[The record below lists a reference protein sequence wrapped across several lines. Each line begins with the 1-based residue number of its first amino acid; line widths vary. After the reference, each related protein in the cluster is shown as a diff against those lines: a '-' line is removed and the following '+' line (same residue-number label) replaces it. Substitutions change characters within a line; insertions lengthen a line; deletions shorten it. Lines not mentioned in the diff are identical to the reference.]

1 MKKYIGLLAS
11 LCFFVSVLSGCKRE
25 ELPKSTCLKGR
36 LAVKGICMN
45 YVIEVIEGSVDSSQ
59 VEMVWKNPMS
69 GKVYQNAFAL
79 RSICSFPE
87 NLKEGDEFYFS
98 ISPLPEDKMCAQCKA
113 YSPTPNKGL
122 SIEICD

>member
-1 MKKYIGLLAS
+1 
-11 LCFFVSVLSGCKRE
+11 
-25 ELPKSTCLKGR
+25 
-36 LAVKGICMN
+36 MN
-45 YVIEVIEGSVDSSQ
+45 YVIEVLEGQVDTSQ
-59 VEMVWKNPMS
+59 VEMMWKNQNT
-69 GKVYQNAFAL
+69 GKVYQKAFAL

-87 NLKEGDEFYFS
+87 NIKERDEFYFS